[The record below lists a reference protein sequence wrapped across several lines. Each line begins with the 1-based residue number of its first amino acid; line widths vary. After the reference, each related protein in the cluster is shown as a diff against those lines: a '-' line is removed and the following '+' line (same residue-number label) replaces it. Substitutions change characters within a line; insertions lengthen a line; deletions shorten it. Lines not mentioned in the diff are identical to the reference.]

1 VPLKSQLLAK
11 AARRLSWVSS
21 GPTKGNLIIPSIPT
35 PNGNGTSSLKTIFVL
50 DDDQDSLNV
59 LHWVL
64 ERHYTVVKTDNAD
77 HAIDVCQN
85 PKDQISLIVADILLR
100 SPVSG
105 TQVCLEA
112 RSCYPGIPIL
122 LTSGTPPEGW
132 REVDFEN
139 FKVLMSGRV
148 DFLQKPFTASTLES
162 KIEKLLNGGW
172 STAEVQALYEDAE
185 AYRRT
190 GSK

>member
-1 VPLKSQLLAK
+1 M
-11 AARRLSWVSS
+11 
-21 GPTKGNLIIPSIPT
+21 
-35 PNGNGTSSLKTIFVL
+35 
-50 DDDQDSLNV
+50 DDDPDSLNV
-59 LHWVL
+59 LNWVL
-64 ERHYTVVKTDNAD
+64 ERHYTVIKTVTAD

-122 LTSGTPPEGW
+122 LTSGTPLEGW
-132 REVDFEN
+132 QEVDFEN

-162 KIEKLLNGGW
+162 KIERLLNGDW
-172 STAEVQALYEDAE
+172 SAIEAQALYENA
-185 AYRRT
+185 ASYRT
-190 GSK
+190 GFK

>member
-1 VPLKSQLLAK
+1 MLE
-11 AARRLSWVSS
+11 
-21 GPTKGNLIIPSIPT
+21 
-35 PNGNGTSSLKTIFVL
+35 
-50 DDDQDSLNV
+50 DDQDSLNA

-64 ERHYTVVKTDNAD
+64 ERHYTVVKTNNAD

-85 PKDQISLIVADILLR
+85 PKDQISLIVADILLN

-112 RSCYPGIPIL
+112 RSCCHDVPIL
-122 LTSGTPPEGW
+122 LTSGTPLEGW

>member
-1 VPLKSQLLAK
+1 MAESFQHA
-11 AARRLSWVSS
+11 
-21 GPTKGNLIIPSIPT
+21 
-35 PNGNGTSSLKTIFVL
+35 
-50 DDDQDSLNV
+50 
-59 LHWVL
+59 L
-64 ERHYTVVKTDNAD
+64 EGERYQQQETDTAD
-77 HAIDVCQN
+77 HAIDVCQSL
-85 PKDQISLIVADILLR
+85 KDQISLIVADILLR

-122 LTSGTPPEGW
+122 LTSGTPLEGW
-132 REVDFEN
+132 QEVDFEN

-148 DFLQKPFTASTLES
+148 DFLQKPFTASILES

-172 STAEVQALYEDAE
+172 STAEVQSLYEDAE